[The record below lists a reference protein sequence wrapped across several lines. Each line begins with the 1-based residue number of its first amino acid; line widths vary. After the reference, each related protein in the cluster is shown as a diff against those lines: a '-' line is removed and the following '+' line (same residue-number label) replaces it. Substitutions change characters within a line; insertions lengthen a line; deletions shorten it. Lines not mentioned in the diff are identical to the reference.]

1 MLGVAALSCMSPINS
16 MANPVVLVSITTA
29 PQKLSMVMSRRPHE
43 GTAPTQKPVVGFVA
57 TGSIR
62 RCPCLKLVVPTINC
76 ADEILVELMIELL
89 VRTIKI
95 LSVLPAEM
103 VKVTAV
109 QKAVKSF

>member
-29 PQKLSMVMSRRPHE
+29 PQKLSIVISLLPPKVERVKVMSV
-43 GTAPTQKPVVGFVA
+43 AGFVA

-62 RCPCLKLVVPTINC
+62 RCPCLKLVVPTINR
-76 ADEILVELMIELL
+76 ADEILVELMTVLL

-95 LSVLPAEM
+95 LSVLPPEI
-103 VKVTAV
+103 VKVIAV
-109 QKAVKSF
+109 PKAVKSL

>member
-29 PQKLSMVMSRRPHE
+29 PQKLSMVMSRRPIL
-43 GTAPTQKPVVGFVA
+43 KPKVAAGFVA

-62 RCPCLKLVVPTINC
+62 RCPCLKLVVPTINR

-95 LSVLPAEM
+95 LSVLPPEI
-103 VKVTAV
+103 VKVIAV
-109 QKAVKSF
+109 PKAVKSL

>member
-29 PQKLSMVMSRRPHE
+29 PQKLSMVMSRRPE
-43 GTAPTQKPVVGFVA
+43 PKAVVGFVA

-62 RCPCLKLVVPTINC
+62 RCPCLKLVVPTINR

-95 LSVLPAEM
+95 LSVLPPEI
-103 VKVTAV
+103 VKVVAV
-109 QKAVKSF
+109 PKAVKSF

>member
-29 PQKLSMVMSRRPHE
+29 PQKLSMVMSRRP
-43 GTAPTQKPVVGFVA
+43 ALKPTVAAGFVA

-95 LSVLPAEM
+95 LSVLPPEI
-103 VKVTAV
+103 VKVIAV
-109 QKAVKSF
+109 PKAVKSL